1 MWDHTYLFICFDGLA
16 FKPADSDGFEVYSNK
31 EITSLIN
38 FFIED
43 TAYVA
48 EKGMTWETWV
58 NSAYNT
64 GNYTILENPYS
75 YNRVIQQLADRYANF
90 ISYDRK
96 EVDSTE
102 VIVDGQTYTVTSSP
116 F

>member
-1 MWDHTYLFICFDGLA
+1 MCFDGLA
-16 FKPADSDGFEVYSNK
+16 FKPANSDGFEVYSNK

-48 EKGMTWETWV
+48 EENMTWETWV

-64 GNYTILENPYS
+64 GNYTILENPS
-75 YNRVIQQLADRYANF
+75 GYNWVMQQLADRYANF
-90 ISYDRK
+90 IFYNKK
-96 EVDSTE
+96 EVNSTD
-102 VIVDGQTYTVTSSP
+102 VIIDGQTYTATSSP
-116 F
+116 S